1 MHNDILTAIDNRRT
15 VILLLLDLSAAFDT
29 VYHNIL
35 LSRLHERFGVTG
47 KPFLWFQSYLSD
59 RMQYV
64 SVDGGTS
71 SKHALQCGVPQGLV
85 LGPILYLLY
94 TSPLSD
100 IVKKFNLSY
109 HFYADDSQL
118 YLSFQPTI
126 PGDRDLAVSNIE
138 RCVLEID
145 HWMLVNRLKLNKD
158 KTELLVISAKHL
170 PVPIVQE
177 ISVVSET
184 ICSSQKAGN
193 IGVTLTIIFFSMIIL
208 QVFASHLF
216 IIFVISAI

>member
-29 VYHNIL
+29 VDHDIL

-47 KPFLWFQSYLSD
+47 KPFLWFQSDLSD

-71 SKHALQCGVPQGLV
+71 LEHALRCGVPQGSV

-118 YLSFQPTI
+118 YQLY
-126 PGDRDLAVSNIE
+126 
-138 RCVLEID
+138 
-145 HWMLVNRLKLNKD
+145 LV
-158 KTELLVISAKHL
+158 TGI
-170 PVPIVQE
+170 
-177 ISVVSET
+177 
-184 ICSSQKAGN
+184 
-193 IGVTLTIIFFSMIIL
+193 
-208 QVFASHLF
+208 
-216 IIFVISAI
+216 